1 MKQITILT
9 RKDPDELT
17 RVATLLGDAGINIE
31 EIDAEH
37 LEETGLIVVSVDRY
51 DAALRMLA
59 DSGLRAISQDVLVIR
74 LEDKPGALAAVAKRL
89 NDALVDVRSMHILRR
104 ERGSSLV
111 SLVVTDHTKA
121 RQILTDVVVS

>member
-9 RKDPDELT
+9 KREPDELT
-17 RVATLLGDAGINIE
+17 RVATLLGEAGINIE
-31 EIDAEH
+31 VIDAEQ

-51 DAALRMLA
+51 DAALRLLA

-89 NDALVDVRSMHILRR
+89 HDAMVDVRSMHILRR

-111 SLVVTDHTKA
+111 SLVVTDHAKA
-121 RQILTDVVVS
+121 RKILADVMV